1 MGGEAL
7 TSRLG
12 RKAVRMIQTAGSARR
27 AMTVKASQLAPMS
40 RQWMRRRVVG
50 RGAGRLDWRGLGL
63 RGARHPMSLRSCII
77 WRKR

>member
-1 MGGEAL
+1 MVWGIQMGGEAL

-12 RKAVRMIQTAGSARR
+12 RKAVRMIQTAGRARI

-50 RGAGRLDWRGLGL
+50 RGLAASTGAGWV
-63 RGARHPMSLRSCII
+63 CV
-77 WRKR
+77 